1 MLSNLKS
8 YKIILASKSPRR
20 RELLSNLGIDFEIVT
35 LDTDESYPA
44 NMPVDEVA
52 AYLALKKAE
61 PFTAE
66 KYPSHLIITADTI
79 VCIENE
85 ILGKPESREHA
96 FEMLQKLSGND
107 HKVIT
112 GVCLSSP
119 NQKKCFTSTTTVHFK
134 TLSSNEIEYYIDNY
148 KPFDKAG
155 AYGIQEWIG
164 FVAVERIEG
173 SYFNVMGLP
182 VQKLYEELN
191 KI

>member
-1 MLSNLKS
+1 MLSNLKA
-8 YKIILASKSPRR
+8 YKVILASKSPRR
-20 RELLSNLGIDFEIVT
+20 RELLSNLGIDFDVVT
-35 LDTDESYPA
+35 LDTDESYPT
-44 NMPVDEVA
+44 NMPVNEVA
-52 AYLALKKAE
+52 AYLAFKKAE

-66 KYPSHLIITADTI
+66 KYTSHLIITADTI

-112 GVCLSSP
+112 GVCISTP
-119 NQKKCFTSTTTVHFK
+119 KQKKCFTSTTTVHFK
-134 TLSSNEIEYYIDNY
+134 TLNNSEIEYYIDNF

-164 FVAVERIEG
+164 YVAVERIEG

-182 VQKLYEELN
+182 IQRLYEELR

>member
-119 NQKKCFTSTTTVHFK
+119 NLKKCFTSTTTVHFK

>member
-44 NMPVDEVA
+44 TMPVDEVA

-119 NQKKCFTSTTTVHFK
+119 NLKKCFTSTTTVHFK
-134 TLSSNEIEYYIDNY
+134 TLSSNEIEYYIYNY

>member
-1 MLSNLKS
+1 MLSNLNT

-20 RELLSNLGIDFEIVT
+20 RELLSNLGINFDVIT
-35 LDTDESYPA
+35 LETDESYPP
-44 NMPVDEVA
+44 NMPVNEVA

-66 KYPSHLIITADTI
+66 KFPSHLIITADTI

-85 ILGKPESREHA
+85 ILGKPQNRQHA
-96 FEMLQKLSGND
+96 IEMLKKLSGND

-112 GVCLSSP
+112 GVCLSTP
-119 NQKKCFTSTTTVHFK
+119 NEKKCFTSSTTVHFR
-134 TLSSNEIEYYIDNY
+134 TLSNNEIEYYIDNY
-148 KPFDKAG
+148 MPFDKAG

-182 VQKLYEELN
+182 IQKLYEELC